1 MELEYHLL
9 TKMGLFVEF
18 LYGVYGLWS
27 YGAQSKK
34 ILGHKSSYEFA
45 SQNSWEFV
53 PKKEIPAKARLAE
66 AGPGQFCVL
75 ECKPCL

>member
-1 MELEYHLL
+1 MELENHLL

-18 LYGVYGLWS
+18 QKYGVYGLWS

-45 SQNSWEFV
+45 PQNSWEFV
-53 PKKEIPAKARLAE
+53 PKKKFLPKRD
-66 AGPGQFCVL
+66 
-75 ECKPCL
+75 